1 MIILKREKSFVDRFR
16 KYTIY
21 INDNVYGKIKNNASI
36 EINLPSGKYEM
47 FLMIDWCRSRTLTIN
62 VEEGQDIILECYSCR
77 KGRNFF
83 KTAFASILQ
92 SNDYIVLQF
101 KH

>member
-21 INDNVYGKIKNNASI
+21 INDKAYGKIKNNSSI
-36 EINLPSGKYEM
+36 TINLPSGEYEI

-62 VEEGQDIILECYSCR
+62 FEEGQDIFLECYSCR

-92 SNDYIVLQF
+92 ANYYIILQF